1 MSTNSEHQTLI
12 STREHQAL
20 VTALRLGLART
31 VVARDIEA
39 SLGAHHG
46 LGLNDLALLLELRDA
61 GGRMRRVDLARK
73 LGITTSGVARQLG
86 PLERIGVVDREPS
99 PGDARL
105 AIVVLTGAGAELAGN
120 GEATAARA
128 AAHVLDNLW
137 SQPEQETM
145 SELLDRV
152 GARG

>member
-1 MSTNSEHQTLI
+1 MSTTAEHQPL
-12 STREHQAL
+12 L
-20 VTALRLGLART
+20 TALRLSLART
-31 VVARDIEA
+31 IVTRDIDA
-39 SLGAHHG
+39 SVAAHHG

-73 LGITTSGVARQLG
+73 LGVTTSGVARQLG

-105 AIVVLTGAGAELAGN
+105 AIVVLTAAGADLAGN
-120 GEATAARA
+120 AEATATRA

-137 SQPEQETM
+137 SRPEQAAVT
-145 SELLDRV
+145 ELLGRV
-152 GARG
+152 GTRG

>member
-1 MSTNSEHQTLI
+1 
-12 STREHQAL
+12 
-20 VTALRLGLART
+20 
-31 VVARDIEA
+31 
-39 SLGAHHG
+39 
-46 LGLNDLALLLELRDA
+46 
-61 GGRMRRVDLARK
+61 MRRVDLARK